1 MTLTTEHMPGL
12 ASETIGIWVAAG
24 SRDESAETAGST
36 HFLEHMLFKGTGSR
50 DAKTIAAAFDRTG
63 GDSNAIT
70 AKELT
75 CYYSRCLVTDLP
87 NITGLLV
94 DMVSNSQLDVEEF
107 ERERGVIIE
116 ELAMSADDPGDVL
129 FDDFDSLV
137 FGPHSLARPVG
148 ATKDQIRVLGHHTVI
163 DHYQSTYIPPRLV
176 IAAAGGAAHEEVL
189 AMVEDALAEAGL
201 GSRADVWSGAGT
213 GVDGAGTVDTD
224 KADGGAASMR
234 TGDADGG
241 AASVAK
247 GSHLGGAARVRP
259 EFHSGKSHTVKDIE
273 QLGIMLGCEGLPE
286 GDDDRFIYSVMLT
299 MLGGGMSS
307 RLFQSVREERGLAY
321 AVNCVA
327 SQFTDTGTFGIYAGC
342 TAENAQAVVDLA
354 VSEWDRLAQETP
366 SQFELDEIVSQ
377 LSGSM
382 VLGLESSAARMNR
395 LARSEIFGLPLE
407 SPMDLIERVR
417 SVTAEDVSE
426 MAGRLLSRPKALALV
441 GPAAEVELP

>member
-1 MTLTTEHMPGL
+1 MPGL

-137 FGPHSLARPVG
+137 FGSHSLARPVG

-176 IAAAGGAAHEEVL
+176 IAAAGGATHEEVL
-189 AMVEDALAEAGL
+189 AMVEDAIAEAGL
-201 GSRADVWSGAGT
+201 GSRADVWSGAGN
-213 GVDGAGTVDTD
+213 GVAGAGSVGT
-224 KADGGAASMR
+224 A
-234 TGDADGG
+234 DADGG

-259 EFHSGKSHTVKDIE
+259 EFQSGKSHTVKDIE
-273 QLGIMLGCEGLPE
+273 QLGILLGCEGLEE
-286 GDDDRFIYSVMLT
+286 GHDDRFIYSVMLT

-342 TAENAQAVVDLA
+342 TSENAQSVVDLA

>member
-1 MTLTTEHMPGL
+1 MPGL

-137 FGPHSLARPVG
+137 FGSHSLARPVG

-176 IAAAGGAAHEEVL
+176 IAAAGGATHEEVL

-201 GSRADVWSGAGT
+201 GSRADVWSGAGN
-213 GVDGAGTVDTD
+213 GVAGAGSVGT
-224 KADGGAASMR
+224 A
-234 TGDADGG
+234 DADGG

-259 EFHSGKSHTVKDIE
+259 EFQSGKSHTVKDIE
-273 QLGIMLGCEGLPE
+273 QLGILLGCEGLEE
-286 GDDDRFIYSVMLT
+286 GHDDRFIYSVMLT

-321 AVNCVA
+321 AVNCMA

-366 SQFELDEIVSQ
+366 SQFELDEIVSK

>member
-1 MTLTTEHMPGL
+1 MTTEFMPGL

-36 HFLEHMLFKGTGSR
+36 HFLEHMLFKGTGTR
-50 DAKTIAAAFDRTG
+50 DAKSIAAAFDRTG

-87 NITGLLV
+87 DITGLLV

-129 FDDFDSLV
+129 FDDFDALV
-137 FGPHSLARPVG
+137 FGQHSLARPVG

-176 IAAAGGAAHEEVL
+176 IAAAGGATHEEVL
-189 AMVEDALAEAGL
+189 AMVEEALAEAGL
-201 GSRADVWSGAGT
+201 GSRADVWSGAGNSVH
-213 GVDGAGTVDTD
+213 GPGPVG
-224 KADGGAASMR
+224 
-234 TGDADGG
+234 TGDSNDG

-247 GSHLGGAARVRP
+247 GSHLAGAARVRP
-259 EFHSGKSHTVKDIE
+259 DFQAGVSHTVKDIE
-273 QLGIMLGCEGLPE
+273 QLGILLGCEGLPE

-354 VSEWDRLAQETP
+354 LEEWARLAQETP

-377 LSGSM
+377 LAGSM

-407 SPMDLIERVR
+407 SPMDLIDRVR
-417 SVTAEDVSE
+417 SVTAEEVSA
-426 MAGRLLSRPKALALV
+426 MAGRLLERPKALAMV
-441 GPAAEVELP
+441 GPAAEIVLP

>member
-1 MTLTTEHMPGL
+1 MPGL

-137 FGPHSLARPVG
+137 FGSHSLARPVG

-176 IAAAGGAAHEEVL
+176 IAAAGGATHEEVL

-201 GSRADVWSGAGT
+201 GSRADVWSGAGN
-213 GVDGAGTVDTD
+213 GGAGAGSVGT
-224 KADGGAASMR
+224 A
-234 TGDADGG
+234 DADGG

-259 EFHSGKSHTVKDIE
+259 EFQSGKSHTVKDIE
-273 QLGIMLGCEGLPE
+273 QLGILLGCEGLEE
-286 GDDDRFIYSVMLT
+286 GHDDRFIYSVMLT

>member
-1 MTLTTEHMPGL
+1 MPGL

-176 IAAAGGAAHEEVL
+176 IAAAGGATHEEVL

-201 GSRADVWSGAGT
+201 GSRADVWSVAGT
-213 GVDGAGTVDTD
+213 GD
-224 KADGGAASMR
+224 
-234 TGDADGG
+234 

-273 QLGIMLGCEGLPE
+273 QLGVMLGCEGLPE

>member
-1 MTLTTEHMPGL
+1 MPGL

-24 SRDESAETAGST
+24 SRDETAETAGST

-176 IAAAGGAAHEEVL
+176 IAAAGGATHEEVL
-189 AMVEDALAEAGL
+189 AMVEDALAEAEL

-213 GVDGAGTVDTD
+213 GD
-224 KADGGAASMR
+224 
-234 TGDADGG
+234 

-247 GSHLGGAARVRP
+247 GWHLGGAARVRP

>member
-1 MTLTTEHMPGL
+1 MPGL

-36 HFLEHMLFKGTGSR
+36 HFLEHMLFKGTGTR
-50 DAKTIAAAFDRTG
+50 DAKSIAAAFDRTG

-94 DMVSNSQLDVEEF
+94 DMVSSSQLDVEEF

-137 FGPHSLARPVG
+137 FGSHSLARPVG

-176 IAAAGGAAHEEVL
+176 IAAAGGATHEEVL

-201 GSRADVWSGAGT
+201 GSRADVWSGAGN
-213 GVDGAGTVDTD
+213 GVAGAGSVGTDDVSGVHGEGPVDTD
-224 KADGGAASMR
+224 
-234 TGDADGG
+234 DANGG

-247 GSHLGGAARVRP
+247 GSHLAGAARVRP
-259 EFHSGKSHTVKDIE
+259 DFQAGVSHTVKDIE
-273 QLGIMLGCEGLPE
+273 QLGILLGCEGLPE

-354 VSEWDRLAQETP
+354 MSEWDRLAQESP

>member
-1 MTLTTEHMPGL
+1 MPGL

-24 SRDESAETAGST
+24 SRDETAETAGST

-137 FGPHSLARPVG
+137 FDSHSLARPVG

-176 IAAAGGAAHEEVL
+176 IAAAGGATHEEVL
-189 AMVEDALAEAGL
+189 AMVEDALAEAEL

-213 GVDGAGTVDTD
+213 GD
-224 KADGGAASMR
+224 
-234 TGDADGG
+234 

-247 GSHLGGAARVRP
+247 GWHLGGAARVRP

>member
-50 DAKTIAAAFDRTG
+50 DAKSIAAAFDRTG

-94 DMVSNSQLDVEEF
+94 DMVSNSQLDIEEF

-137 FGPHSLARPVG
+137 FGTHSLARPVG

-163 DHYQSTYIPPRLV
+163 DHYQSTYVPPRLV
-176 IAAAGGAAHEEVL
+176 IAAAGGATHEEVL

-201 GSRADVWSGAGT
+201 GSRADVWSGAGS
-213 GVDGAGTVDTD
+213 GVRGADSVD
-224 KADGGAASMR
+224 

-273 QLGIMLGCEGLPE
+273 QLGIMLGCEGLEE
-286 GDDDRFIYSVMLT
+286 GHDDRFIYSVMLT

-354 VSEWDRLAQETP
+354 MSEWDRLAQETP

>member
-1 MTLTTEHMPGL
+1 MPGL

-176 IAAAGGAAHEEVL
+176 IAAAGGATHEEVL

-224 KADGGAASMR
+224 K
-234 TGDADGG
+234 ADGG

>member
-1 MTLTTEHMPGL
+1 MPGL

-137 FGPHSLARPVG
+137 FGSHSLARPVG

-176 IAAAGGAAHEEVL
+176 IAAAGGATHEEVL

-201 GSRADVWSGAGT
+201 GSRADAWSGAGN
-213 GVDGAGTVDTD
+213 GVAGAGSVGT
-224 KADGGAASMR
+224 A
-234 TGDADGG
+234 DADGG

-259 EFHSGKSHTVKDIE
+259 EFQSGKSHTIKDIE
-273 QLGIMLGCEGLPE
+273 QLGILLGCEGLEE
-286 GDDDRFIYSVMLT
+286 GHDDRFIYSVMLT

>member
-1 MTLTTEHMPGL
+1 MTLTTEYMPGL

-50 DAKTIAAAFDRTG
+50 DAKSIAAAFDRTG

-87 NITGLLV
+87 NITGLLI
-94 DMVSNSQLDVEEF
+94 DMVSNSQLDADEF

-129 FDDFDSLV
+129 FDDFDALV
-137 FGPHSLARPVG
+137 FGQHSLARPVG
-148 ATKDQIRVLGHHTVI
+148 ATKEQIRVLGHHTVI
-163 DHYQSTYIPPRLV
+163 DHYASTYVPPRLV
-176 IAAAGGAAHEEVL
+176 IAAAGGTTHEDVL
-189 AMVEDALAEAGL
+189 TMVEDALAEAGL
-201 GSRADVWSGAGT
+201 GSRADVWSGAGA
-213 GVDGAGTVDTD
+213 GAESSL
-224 KADGGAASMR
+224 GGAASVA
-234 TGDADGG
+234 GAGPESSLGG
-241 AASVAK
+241 ATSVAK

-259 EFHSGKSHTVKDIE
+259 EFHSGTSHTVKDIE
-273 QLGIMLGCEGLPE
+273 QLGIMLGCEGLEE
-286 GDDDRFIYSVMLT
+286 GHEDRFIYSVMLT

-354 VSEWDRLAQETP
+354 LAEWNRLAQEAP
-366 SQFELDEIVSQ
+366 SRFELDEIVSQ

-407 SPMDLIERVR
+407 APLDLIERVR
-417 SVTAEDVSE
+417 SVTSEQVSE
-426 MAGRLLSRPKALALV
+426 MAGRLLARPKALAMV
-441 GPAAEVELP
+441 GPAAEVALP

>member
-1 MTLTTEHMPGL
+1 LTLTTEHMPGL

-24 SRDESAETAGST
+24 SRDESAATAGST

-50 DAKTIAAAFDRTG
+50 DAKSIAAAFDRTG

-87 NITGLLV
+87 NITNLLL
-94 DMVSNSQLDVEEF
+94 DMVSNAQLDVEEF

-137 FGPHSLARPVG
+137 FGSHSLARPVG
-148 ATKDQIRVLGHHTVI
+148 ATKDQIRALGHHTVI
-163 DHYQSTYIPPRLV
+163 DHYTSTYIPPRLV
-176 IAAAGGAAHEEVL
+176 IAAAGGATHEDVL
-189 AMVEDALAEAGL
+189 AMVEDALSEAGL
-201 GSRADVWSGAGT
+201 GSRADVWSGAG
-213 GVDGAGTVDTD
+213 VE
-224 KADGGAASMR
+224 
-234 TGDADGG
+234 
-241 AASVAK
+241 K

-259 EFHSGKSHTVKDIE
+259 DFHAGISHTVKDIE
-273 QLGIMLGCEGLPE
+273 QLGIMLGCEGLEE
-286 GDDDRFIYSVMLT
+286 GHEDRFIYSVLLT

-327 SQFTDTGTFGIYAGC
+327 SQFTDVGTFGIYAGC

-354 VSEWDRLAQETP
+354 LSEWDRLAQEAP

-417 SVTAEDVSE
+417 SVTAEDVSA
-426 MAGRLLSRPKALALV
+426 MAGRLLSRPKALAMV
-441 GPAAEVELP
+441 GPTAEVELP

>member
-50 DAKTIAAAFDRTG
+50 DAKSIAAAFDRTG

-87 NITGLLV
+87 NITGLLI
-94 DMVSNSQLDVEEF
+94 DMVSNSQLDADEF

-129 FDDFDSLV
+129 FDDFDALV
-137 FGPHSLARPVG
+137 FGQHSLARPVG

-163 DHYQSTYIPPRLV
+163 DHYASTYIPPRLV
-176 IAAAGGAAHEEVL
+176 IAAAGGATHEEVL

-201 GSRADVWSGAGT
+201 GSRADVWSGAGN
-213 GVDGAGTVDTD
+213 DHDAGSIDTR
-224 KADGGAASMR
+224 ATDGGAAS
-234 TGDADGG
+234 
-241 AASVAK
+241 AAVGSDSVAK

-259 EFHSGKSHTVKDIE
+259 EFHSGTSHTVKDIE
-273 QLGIMLGCEGLPE
+273 QLGIMLGCEGLEE
-286 GDDDRFIYSVMLT
+286 GHEDRFIYSVMLT

-354 VSEWDRLAQETP
+354 LAEWDRLAQEAP
-366 SQFELDEIVSQ
+366 SRFELDEIVSQ

-407 SPMDLIERVR
+407 APLDLIERVR
-417 SVTAEDVSE
+417 SVTSEQVSE
-426 MAGRLLSRPKALALV
+426 MAGRLLARPKALAMV
-441 GPAAEVELP
+441 GPAAEVKLA

>member
-1 MTLTTEHMPGL
+1 MPGL

-148 ATKDQIRVLGHHTVI
+148 ATKDQARVLGHHTVI

-176 IAAAGGAAHEEVL
+176 IAAAGGATHEEVL
-189 AMVEDALAEAGL
+189 EMVEDALAEAGL
-201 GSRADVWSGAGT
+201 GSRADVWSGAGN
-213 GVDGAGTVDTD
+213 
-224 KADGGAASMR
+224 
-234 TGDADGG
+234 GD

>member
-1 MTLTTEHMPGL
+1 MPGL

-137 FGPHSLARPVG
+137 FGSHSLARPVG

-176 IAAAGGAAHEEVL
+176 IAAAGGATHEEVL

-201 GSRADVWSGAGT
+201 GSRADVWSGAGNS
-213 GVDGAGTVDTD
+213 VAGAGSVGT
-224 KADGGAASMR
+224 A
-234 TGDADGG
+234 DADGG

-259 EFHSGKSHTVKDIE
+259 EFQSGKSHTVKDIE
-273 QLGIMLGCEGLPE
+273 QLGILLGCEGLEE
-286 GDDDRFIYSVMLT
+286 GHDDRFIYSVMLT

>member
-1 MTLTTEHMPGL
+1 MPGL

-137 FGPHSLARPVG
+137 FGSHSLARPVG

-176 IAAAGGAAHEEVL
+176 IAAAGGATHEEVL
-189 AMVEDALAEAGL
+189 AMVDDALAEAGL
-201 GSRADVWSGAGT
+201 GFRADVWSGAGS
-213 GVDGAGTVDTD
+213 GSESAIAGTD
-224 KADGGAASMR
+224 
-234 TGDADGG
+234 
-241 AASVAK
+241 SVAK

-259 EFHSGKSHTVKDIE
+259 EFQSGKSHTVKDIE
-273 QLGIMLGCEGLPE
+273 QLGILLGCEGLEE
-286 GDDDRFIYSVMLT
+286 GHDDRFIYSVMLT

-354 VSEWDRLAQETP
+354 MSEWDRLAQEAP

-417 SVTAEDVSE
+417 SVTAEDVSA

>member
-1 MTLTTEHMPGL
+1 LTLTTEHMPGL

-50 DAKTIAAAFDRTG
+50 DAKSIAAAFDRTG

-94 DMVSNSQLDVEEF
+94 DMVSNSQLDAEEF

-129 FDDFDSLV
+129 FDDFDALV
-137 FGPHSLARPVG
+137 FGSHSLARPVG

-163 DHYQSTYIPPRLV
+163 DHYNSTYIPPRLV
-176 IAAAGGAAHEEVL
+176 IAAAGGATHDEVL

-213 GVDGAGTVDTD
+213 GADSAG
-224 KADGGAASMR
+224 GG
-234 TGDADGG
+234 TT
-241 AASVAK
+241 SVAK
-247 GSHLGGAARVRP
+247 GSHLGGTERVRP
-259 EFHSGKSHTVKDIE
+259 EFHSGVSHTVKDIE

-327 SQFTDTGTFGIYAGC
+327 SQFTDVGTFGIYAGC

-354 VSEWDRLAQETP
+354 LSEWDRLAQEAP
-366 SQFELDEIVSQ
+366 SRFELDEIVSQ

-407 SPMDLIERVR
+407 APMELIERVR
-417 SVTAEDVSE
+417 SVTAEQVSE
-426 MAGRLLSRPKALALV
+426 MAGRLLARPKALAMV
-441 GPAAEVELP
+441 GPAAEVELG

>member
-1 MTLTTEHMPGL
+1 MPGL

-137 FGPHSLARPVG
+137 FGSHSLARPVG

-176 IAAAGGAAHEEVL
+176 IAAAGGATHEEVL

-213 GVDGAGTVDTD
+213 GD
-224 KADGGAASMR
+224 
-234 TGDADGG
+234 

-382 VLGLESSAARMNR
+382 VLGLESSAAR
-395 LARSEIFGLPLE
+395 
-407 SPMDLIERVR
+407 
-417 SVTAEDVSE
+417 
-426 MAGRLLSRPKALALV
+426 
-441 GPAAEVELP
+441 

>member
-1 MTLTTEHMPGL
+1 MPGL

-50 DAKTIAAAFDRTG
+50 DAKSIAAAFDRTG

-94 DMVSNSQLDVEEF
+94 DMVSNSQLDIEEF

-137 FGPHSLARPVG
+137 FGSHSLARPVG

-176 IAAAGGAAHEEVL
+176 IAAAGGATHEEVL

-213 GVDGAGTVDTD
+213 GADGAGSVDTD
-224 KADGGAASMR
+224 KADGGTASVR

>member
-1 MTLTTEHMPGL
+1 MPGL

-50 DAKTIAAAFDRTG
+50 DAKSIAAAFDRTG

-94 DMVSNSQLDVEEF
+94 DMVSNSQLDTEEF

-137 FGPHSLARPVG
+137 FGSHSLARPVG

-176 IAAAGGAAHEEVL
+176 IAAAGGATHEEVL

-201 GSRADVWSGAGT
+201 GSRADVWSGAGN
-213 GVDGAGTVDTD
+213 GSHGGDSVD
-224 KADGGAASMR
+224 

-273 QLGIMLGCEGLPE
+273 QLGIMLGCEGLEE
-286 GDDDRFIYSVMLT
+286 GHDDRFIYSVMLT

-342 TAENAQAVVDLA
+342 TAENTQAVVDLA
-354 VSEWDRLAQETP
+354 MSEWDRLAQETP

-441 GPAAEVELP
+441 GPAAEVEMP

>member
-1 MTLTTEHMPGL
+1 MPGL

-176 IAAAGGAAHEEVL
+176 IAAAGGATHEEVL

-201 GSRADVWSGAGT
+201 GSRADVWSGAGN
-213 GVDGAGTVDTD
+213 
-224 KADGGAASMR
+224 
-234 TGDADGG
+234 GD

-273 QLGIMLGCEGLPE
+273 QLGVMLGCEGLPE

>member
-1 MTLTTEHMPGL
+1 MPGL

-176 IAAAGGAAHEEVL
+176 IAAAGGATHEEVL
-189 AMVEDALAEAGL
+189 EMVEDALAEAGL
-201 GSRADVWSGAGT
+201 GSRADVWSGAGN
-213 GVDGAGTVDTD
+213 
-224 KADGGAASMR
+224 
-234 TGDADGG
+234 GD

>member
-1 MTLTTEHMPGL
+1 MPGL

-50 DAKTIAAAFDRTG
+50 DAKSIAAAFDRTG

-94 DMVSNSQLDVEEF
+94 DMVSNSQLDIEEF

-137 FGPHSLARPVG
+137 FGSHSLARPVG
-148 ATKDQIRVLGHHTVI
+148 ATKDQIRVLGHHTVM

-176 IAAAGGAAHEEVL
+176 IAAAGGATHEEVL

-201 GSRADVWSGAGT
+201 GSRANVWSGAGT
-213 GVDGAGTVDTD
+213 GVDGAGTMDTGD
-224 KADGGAASMR
+224 ADGGAASVD
-234 TGDADGG
+234 TGGADGG

-354 VSEWDRLAQETP
+354 MSEWDRMAQETP

>member
-87 NITGLLV
+87 DITGLLV
-94 DMVSNSQLDVEEF
+94 DMVSNAQLENEEF

-137 FGPHSLARPVG
+137 FGSHSLARPVG

-176 IAAAGGAAHEEVL
+176 IAAAGGATHEEVL

-201 GSRADVWSGAGT
+201 GSRADVWSGAENGAH
-213 GVDGAGTVDTD
+213 GAGSVER
-224 KADGGAASMR
+224 GAHLAGAS
-234 TGDADGG
+234 
-241 AASVAK
+241 
-247 GSHLGGAARVRP
+247 RVRP
-259 EFHSGKSHTVKDIE
+259 QFHSGQSHTVKDIE
-273 QLGIMLGCEGLPE
+273 QLGIMLGCEGLEE
-286 GDDDRFIYSVMLT
+286 GHDDRFIYSVMLT

-354 VSEWDRLAQETP
+354 LNEWDRLAQEAP
-366 SQFELDEIVSQ
+366 SRFELDEIVSQ

>member
-1 MTLTTEHMPGL
+1 LTLTTEHMPGL

-24 SRDESAETAGST
+24 SRDETAETAGST

-137 FGPHSLARPVG
+137 FGSHSLARPVG

-176 IAAAGGAAHEEVL
+176 IAAAGGATHEEVL

-201 GSRADVWSGAGT
+201 GSRADVWSGAG
-213 GVDGAGTVDTD
+213 AGD
-224 KADGGAASMR
+224 
-234 TGDADGG
+234 

-441 GPAAEVELP
+441 GPAAEVELL

>member
-1 MTLTTEHMPGL
+1 MPGL

-24 SRDESAETAGST
+24 SRDETAETAGST

-137 FGPHSLARPVG
+137 FDSHSLARPVG

-176 IAAAGGAAHEEVL
+176 IAAAGGATHEEVL
-189 AMVEDALAEAGL
+189 AMVEDALAEAEL

-213 GVDGAGTVDTD
+213 GD
-224 KADGGAASMR
+224 
-234 TGDADGG
+234 

>member
-176 IAAAGGAAHEEVL
+176 IAAAGGATHEEVL

-201 GSRADVWSGAGT
+201 GSRADVWSGAGN
-213 GVDGAGTVDTD
+213 
-224 KADGGAASMR
+224 
-234 TGDADGG
+234 GD

-354 VSEWDRLAQETP
+354 VSEWDRLAQVTP

>member
-94 DMVSNSQLDVEEF
+94 DMVSNSQLDIEEF

-129 FDDFDSLV
+129 FDNFDSLV
-137 FGPHSLARPVG
+137 FGSHSLARPVG

-176 IAAAGGAAHEEVL
+176 IAAAGGATHEEVL
-189 AMVEDALAEAGL
+189 AMVEDSLAEAGL
-201 GSRADVWSGAGT
+201 GSRADVWSGA
-213 GVDGAGTVDTD
+213 VVE
-224 KADGGAASMR
+224 
-234 TGDADGG
+234 
-241 AASVAK
+241 K

-286 GDDDRFIYSVMLT
+286 GDNDRFIYSVMLT

>member
-1 MTLTTEHMPGL
+1 MPGL

-24 SRDESAETAGST
+24 SRDETAETSGST

-75 CYYSRCLVTDLP
+75 CYYSRCLVTDLS

-137 FGPHSLARPVG
+137 FGSHSLARPVG

-176 IAAAGGAAHEEVL
+176 IAAAGGATHEEVL

-201 GSRADVWSGAGT
+201 GSRADVWSGAG
-213 GVDGAGTVDTD
+213 AGD
-224 KADGGAASMR
+224 
-234 TGDADGG
+234 

>member
-1 MTLTTEHMPGL
+1 MPGL

-50 DAKTIAAAFDRTG
+50 DAKSIAAAFDRTG

-94 DMVSNSQLDVEEF
+94 DMVSNSQLDTEEF

-137 FGPHSLARPVG
+137 FGSHSLARPVG

-163 DHYQSTYIPPRLV
+163 DHYQSTYVPPRLV
-176 IAAAGGAAHEEVL
+176 IAAAGGATHDEVL

-213 GVDGAGTVDTD
+213 RARGADSVD
-224 KADGGAASMR
+224 

-273 QLGIMLGCEGLPE
+273 QLGIMLGCEGLEE
-286 GDDDRFIYSVMLT
+286 GHDDRFIYSVMLT

-354 VSEWDRLAQETP
+354 MSEWDRLAQETP
-366 SQFELDEIVSQ
+366 SRFELDEIVSQ

-426 MAGRLLSRPKALALV
+426 MAGRLLSRRKALALV